1 MSSSPKIALLLES
14 SHEFG
19 RGLMSGFIQYS
30 RVHGPWIFFKKTGG
44 RARRWP
50 SLTEWQPDGIVMRLK
65 DEIPPAPAIGIRNK
79 RTGSL
84 EPGPQWP
91 RIVGNNQAFG
101 RMAAEHFLERKFRH
115 FAFCSHAERPWLLSR
130 GRAFT
135 ESIAE
140 AGFQAYVYND
150 LYKRHYNNWVMEEKN
165 LIKWLKTL
173 PMPIGIMAS
182 SDDRAQEL
190 IEAAHGIGYRIPE
203 DVAILGIDNDR
214 FICESCVPELSS
226 IALDF
231 ERAGYEAACLLERLM
246 SGKETM
252 KGQKI
257 VIQPSHIVTR
267 RSTDVWVIDDPVVT
281 DALRYIRENI
291 RKPLQATDVAKGI
304 SVSRS
309 CLYSRF
315 LKVLGRSVYDDIR
328 KARVQAISGFLVN
341 TNLSIEEIS
350 AAFGYGSSAHFSRYF
365 KTTTGMT
372 PSAYRQKHSS

>member
-1 MSSSPKIALLLES
+1 MSSPRKVALLLES

-19 RGLMSGFIQYS
+19 RGLMFGFIRYS
-30 RVHGPWIFFKKTGG
+30 RIYGPWIFYKQTGG
-44 RARRWP
+44 RNRRWP
-50 SLTEWQPDGIVMRLK
+50 SLKDWQPDGIVMRLK
-65 DEIPPAPAIGIRNK
+65 DKIPPAPAIGIRNK

-84 EPGPQWP
+84 EPGPRWP
-91 RIVGNNQAFG
+91 RIVGDNQAFG
-101 RMAAEHFLERKFRH
+101 RMAAKHFLERKFRH
-115 FAFCSHAERPWLLSR
+115 FGFCSHADRPWLLSR

-150 LYKRHYNNWVMEEKN
+150 LYKRHYNNWAMEEKH

-173 PMPIGIMAS
+173 PIPIGIMTS

-190 IEAAHGIGYRIPE
+190 IEAARGTGYRIPE
-203 DVAILGIDNDR
+203 DVAVLGVDNDE

-231 ERAGYEAACLLERLM
+231 ERAGYEAACLLDRLM
-246 SGKETM
+246 SGEETM
-252 KGQKI
+252 KGQRI

-281 DALRYIRENI
+281 NALHYIRENI

-315 LKVLGRSVYDDIR
+315 LKVLGRSVYDEIR
-328 KARVQAISGFLVN
+328 KARIQAISSLLVDR
-341 TNLSIEEIS
+341 NLSIEEIS
-350 AAFGYGSSAHFSRYF
+350 GAFGYNSSAHFARYF
-365 KTTTGMT
+365 KTATGMT
-372 PSAYRQKHSS
+372 PSTYRKKH